1 MAFTNVAKATTKAR
15 DNTRRSIV
23 VYVADGANFTH
34 FGKGELFLVNYVNLG
49 KKKHPVLSWNWMCF
63 IPIANSSHVYTSDPD
78 VESPDFS
85 DSLSV

>member
-34 FGKGELFLVNYVNLG
+34 FGKRELFLANYVNLG
-49 KKKHPVLSWNWMCF
+49 KKKYPVLS
-63 IPIANSSHVYTSDPD
+63 
-78 VESPDFS
+78 
-85 DSLSV
+85 